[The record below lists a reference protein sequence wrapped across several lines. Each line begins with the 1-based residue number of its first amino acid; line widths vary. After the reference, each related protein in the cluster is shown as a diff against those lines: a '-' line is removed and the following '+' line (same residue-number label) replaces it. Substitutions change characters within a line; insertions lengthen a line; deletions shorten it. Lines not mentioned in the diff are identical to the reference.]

1 MFKNGGRG
9 SAPARERRLARD
21 LRDNILMIALSS
33 AGGMLVLCLILW
45 GMFGPVL
52 RSPERVKALKVG
64 DVSYTAAEFNFYYFG
79 AYQSLISKSSGSAD
93 MIGLDPSKSLASQTC
108 TVSDGGISWQDYFT
122 QQAEDALANMSVAY
136 SEAVKAGVA
145 MNRSISGT
153 VDDVME
159 YYRVQAKSEGYS
171 DFSKYLAATY
181 GKGMTEDA
189 LRGLMEKTYVG
200 KAYTDGLQVKYRFSE
215 EELKAYY
222 GEHSAEN
229 ATCSY
234 LYAYVGGGDPDGVCR
249 QLSEAASETKFQTL
263 AQKLTGSKCYT
274 MNSVSGSALGASSS
288 ADVAWLS
295 AAGRKTG
302 DTYTGRSGSDRYVLY
317 YLSGSDNG
325 YSRGDASGAW
335 ATIAKTGLKEQTFA
349 AWQKN
354 MVAKYGISV
363 LGGMKYARSLN

>member
-1 MFKNGGRG
+1 
-9 SAPARERRLARD
+9 
-21 LRDNILMIALSS
+21 MIALSA
-33 AGGMLVLCLILW
+33 AGGVLALCLILW
-45 GMFGPVL
+45 GMFGPAL

-64 DVSYTAAEFNFYYFG
+64 NVSYTAAEFNFYYFG
-79 AYQSLISKSSGSAD
+79 AYQSLISKSSGSAG
-93 MIGLDPSKSLASQTC
+93 MIGLDPSKSLAGQTC
-108 TVSDGGISWQDYFT
+108 TVSDGRMSWQDYFT
-122 QQAEDALANMSVAY
+122 QQAEDALADMSVAY
-136 SEAVKAGVA
+136 SEAVKSGVT
-145 MNRSISGT
+145 MDRSISGT

-159 YYRVQAKSEGYS
+159 YYQVQAKSEGYS

-189 LRGLMEKTYVG
+189 LRGLMEKTYIG
-200 KAYTDGLQVKYRFSE
+200 KAYTDGLQAKYRFSE
-215 EELKAYY
+215 EELKTYY

-234 LYAYVGGGDPDGVCR
+234 LYAYVGGVGDPDGVCG
-249 QLSEAASETKFQTL
+249 QLSRAASQAEFQTL

-274 MNSVSGSALGASSS
+274 MNSVSGSALGASSA

-317 YLSGSDNG
+317 YISGSDNG
-325 YSRGDASGAW
+325 YSKGGASGAW
-335 ATIAKTGLKEQTFA
+335 AAIAKTGLKEETFA

-354 MVAKYGISV
+354 MTAKYGVTV
-363 LGGMKYARSLN
+363 LGGMEYARSLN